1 MIEEI
6 HFLKEDHKGKI
17 MEPRQANA
25 KLGKEII
32 KEDHVTL
39 LTFMKK
45 QNDARVKMYKANIL
59 VGFVQK
65 LFVDLQLDYPGQLD
79 GVKVTKK
86 TSYEQSA
93 RSLNQQQL
101 EVFFQGRK
109 DACTTVL

>member
-1 MIEEI
+1 MVEEI

-45 QNDARVKMYKANIL
+45 QNDARVKMYKAK
-59 VGFVQK
+59 F
-65 LFVDLQLDYPGQLD
+65 
-79 GVKVTKK
+79 
-86 TSYEQSA
+86 
-93 RSLNQQQL
+93 
-101 EVFFQGRK
+101 
-109 DACTTVL
+109 